1 MKVKKHNHVKFLG
14 LLVFKVKA
22 QLRWVITDL
31 IRTATVENTSKI
43 IRRHATTLRLPCV
56 LVALALSL
64 WVIISGRLNRTDT
77 VRLAIKL
84 IFILYVHV
92 RGCITHYAFLYKSRL
107 PALLFPS
114 CPIQQLLSSS
124 SNVFTITGV
133 ANILQCVIFRI
144 HLVWNFLQK
153 NLQLQRNYES

>member
-1 MKVKKHNHVKFLG
+1 MANTHDESKKHNHVKFLG

-84 IFILYVHV
+84 IFILYVDV

-144 HLVWNFLQK
+144 HLV
-153 NLQLQRNYES
+153 